1 MSAAT
6 DSGIV
11 DTHTRNMSRTIAVFI
26 AALVFIAAWSPVGA
40 LSVAKAN
47 LADDVVPEGQF
58 YDQQEVAAGK
68 EPVSEESV
76 PDFIRSS
83 IAAATATEGFL
94 QDTEDLAGYTQAGQC
109 YTMRIG
115 FKPWNGM
122 EMASHFQTTDVQSLI
137 TGYKKGGDVA
147 QSVASLTSKCK
158 ERCDASNDCTGF
170 YYELSQYWVARVND
184 GGDGTG
190 SALGDCQLFYQNSD
204 TCVTDC
210 LASPYYTT
218 ALAARGSDHE
228 TGMVTW
234 LHNTWADQCQAYC
247 GKPPAGRSDLQ
258 GRSHWSIKIG
268 RNGHPTC
275 TDPVGDCASE
285 IARYKADSS
294 MCGTWTWGGMGF
306 SYKKQAAPDAPT
318 DAPTDSPTDPTEQLS
333 KFELIGTDVMCST
346 NKGNGNMYWYDK
358 NSNKNIP
365 VLQPNAGCVVERRC
379 KGSDCTVATTD
390 YPTWTGKCS
399 EIAARHCKGNCL
411 GYEERAGV
419 TRAWCKLIMPG
430 NSNKGPEDGG
440 DLGAPCYGNPKVPSP
455 WMCSDAEGT
464 CKPDGETLTVTDFS
478 VTGAKC
484 YRRVE

>member
-1 MSAAT
+1 
-6 DSGIV
+6 
-11 DTHTRNMSRTIAVFI
+11 MSRTIAVFI

-258 GRSHWSIKIG
+258 GQSHWSIKIG

-306 SYKKQAAPDAPT
+306 SYKKQAAPATPVTPAP
-318 DAPTDSPTDPTEQLS
+318 APATPVLPCTCGCHLNPYHP
-333 KFELIGTDVMCST
+333 IHHAAV
-346 NKGNGNMYWYDK
+346 NKGTYCEAQWGTSSAA
-358 NSNKNIP
+358 SNCPAEPANP
-365 VLQPNAGCVVERRC
+365 
-379 KGSDCTVATTD
+379 
-390 YPTWTGKCS
+390 WTGAGGTYAQSCGADGSGKHGCCN
-399 EIAARHCKGNCL
+399 RQCCDNTGP
-411 GYEERAGV
+411 RAP
-419 TRAWCKLIMPG
+419 A
-430 NSNKGPEDGG
+430 
-440 DLGAPCYGNPKVPSP
+440 
-455 WMCSDAEGT
+455 
-464 CKPDGETLTVTDFS
+464 
-478 VTGAKC
+478 
-484 YRRVE
+484 